1 MTLEN
6 LRKIAR
12 GMVPGLKTTVVS
24 NALLD
29 AIINSMVSDVT
40 QMGRC
45 LKTST
50 LFNVT
55 SGTGTYNITSAVSD
69 FLSMD
74 SPGIWWDDGSQWQQL
89 NPVTIKYLDDNY
101 PTWRNDASGDPLRYA
116 IDSDVITF
124 HPTPNTTLASGFKI
138 YHIKAPVDMSSIT
151 HYPFSGSTTEYPFL
165 KIFDW
170 AIIHGVVWK
179 LKAIMNKSL
188 AEYNKDEDFY
198 TKALEKAS
206 AEFDKRI
213 DISAV
218 AKLGM
223 E

>member
-55 SGTGTYNITSAVSD
+55 SN
-69 FLSMD
+69 
-74 SPGIWWDDGSQWQQL
+74 
-89 NPVTIKYLDDNY
+89 
-101 PTWRNDASGDPLRYA
+101 RN
-116 IDSDVITF
+116 V
-124 HPTPNTTLASGFKI
+124 
-138 YHIKAPVDMSSIT
+138 
-151 HYPFSGSTTEYPFL
+151 
-165 KIFDW
+165 
-170 AIIHGVVWK
+170 
-179 LKAIMNKSL
+179 
-188 AEYNKDEDFY
+188 
-198 TKALEKAS
+198 
-206 AEFDKRI
+206 
-213 DISAV
+213 
-218 AKLGM
+218 
-223 E
+223 